1 MERKTNK
8 TVGIVTINDYTNYG
22 NRLQNYALTTLFRN
36 YGFEVVNGIE
46 VYTKEDW
53 INKTESFTKK
63 LVKKIIPF
71 SLVKTK
77 IDCSNNC
84 INNLLNR
91 REINFKRF
99 NESYTKTINPIV
111 ARKNKDVVKQFE
123 QMEINFF
130 VVGSDQVWNP
140 YFGGYSYEFLTF
152 APKEKRFSF
161 AASIG
166 TDQIPENQKPYFK
179 KYLSEMNYIS
189 VRENKAAEIVKDL
202 TGRDVDVV
210 LDPTLLLPKEQW
222 IEIVSKP
229 NIEIDENY
237 ICTYFLGEIPEAV
250 YSFAK
255 KKNLK
260 IYKLNSI
267 EQKELYDINPAEFL
281 YMIKNAD
288 YVLTDS
294 FHAVVFSIIFNKD
307 FYVFERKQAG
317 VANMFSR
324 IETITQRFDLQSR
337 IQSREVIKE
346 EKTITNW
353 LEIERD
359 LQNERKQTFN
369 KLLDAMGI

>member
-1 MERKTNK
+1 MWVFK
-8 TVGIVTINDYTNYG
+8 
-22 NRLQNYALTTLFRN
+22 
-36 YGFEVVNGIE
+36 
-46 VYTKEDW
+46 
-53 INKTESFTKK
+53 
-63 LVKKIIPF
+63 
-71 SLVKTK
+71 K

>member
-1 MERKTNK
+1 M
-8 TVGIVTINDYTNYG
+8 
-22 NRLQNYALTTLFRN
+22 
-36 YGFEVVNGIE
+36 
-46 VYTKEDW
+46 
-53 INKTESFTKK
+53 
-63 LVKKIIPF
+63 
-71 SLVKTK
+71 
-77 IDCSNNC
+77 
-84 INNLLNR
+84 
-91 REINFKRF
+91 
-99 NESYTKTINPIV
+99 
-111 ARKNKDVVKQFE
+111 VKQFE

>member
-8 TVGIVTINDYTNYG
+8 TIGIVTINDYTNYG
-22 NRLQNYALTTLFRN
+22 NRLQNFALTTLFRN
-36 YGFEVVNGIE
+36 YGFQVVNGIE

-53 INKTESFTKK
+53 INRTESLTKK
-63 LVKKIIPF
+63 LIKKIIPF
-71 SLVKTK
+71 HFVRPKV
-77 IDCSNNC
+77 DCSNNC
-84 INNLLNR
+84 VNHSLRR
-91 REINFKRF
+91 RENNFKRF
-99 NESYTKTINPIV
+99 NKTYTKTIDPIV
-111 ARKNKDVVKQFE
+111 VKKNTDVVKLFK
-123 QMEINFF
+123 QMGIDYF

-140 YFGGYSYEFLTF
+140 FFGGYLYEFLTF

-166 TDQIPENQKPYFK
+166 TDKIPEEK
-179 KYLSEMNYIS
+179 KSYYKKCLSEMNYIS

-222 IEIVSKP
+222 VEIVSKP

-250 YSFAK
+250 YTFAK

-281 YMIKNAD
+281 YMIKNAE

-307 FYVFERKQAG
+307 FYVFERKQVG

-324 IETITQRFDLQSR
+324 IETITQRFNLQSR
-337 IQSREVIKE
+337 IQNREVIKE

-353 LEIERD
+353 FEIERD
-359 LQNERKQTFN
+359 LQNERKRTFT

>member
-1 MERKTNK
+1 ME
-8 TVGIVTINDYTNYG
+8 
-22 NRLQNYALTTLFRN
+22 
-36 YGFEVVNGIE
+36 
-46 VYTKEDW
+46 
-53 INKTESFTKK
+53 
-63 LVKKIIPF
+63 
-71 SLVKTK
+71 
-77 IDCSNNC
+77 
-84 INNLLNR
+84 R

-140 YFGGYSYEFLTF
+140 YYQGNSYQFLTF

-166 TDQIPENQKPYFK
+166 TDQIPEEK
-179 KYLSEMNYIS
+179 KLYYKKCLSEMNYIS

-317 VANMFSR
+317 VPNMFSR

-337 IQSREVIKE
+337 IQSREVINE